1 LPAQFFSSS
10 KEIFQTKPFLDLV
23 RFPVYSRQHKRI
35 GKKMLPR
42 LKEEGAVF
50 IDVRTESE
58 FSSNHAPCTVNIPL
72 NRLNEECKKLSK
84 DFSIVV
90 CCASGTRSGMAK
102 GILKKNGF
110 QKIYNAG
117 GWTTLLS

>member
-1 LPAQFFSSS
+1 M
-10 KEIFQTKPFLDLV
+10 IFLKNNWPLILIAIYFIYRQVQT
-23 RFPVYSRQHKRI
+23 YRI
-35 GKKMLPR
+35 KKMLPR
-42 LKEEGAVF
+42 LKEAGAVF

-90 CCASGTRSGMAK
+90 CCASGTRSAMAK